1 MKSMHTVM
9 AILASVTIV
18 TIVTTSAQQVYA
30 PRECGGCAQFQ
41 KLTDEFEKAVL
52 DAAAVNPPDPDKIQ
66 TLLDD
71 YDKNVRM
78 IFELEPSTEGDP
90 PSEVD
95 PPDPDTEPPEPDKG

>member
-1 MKSMHTVM
+1 M

-18 TIVTTSAQQVYA
+18 TIVTMSVQQVYA
-30 PRECGGCAQFQ
+30 PRDCGQCAAFK
-41 KLTDEFEKAVL
+41 KLTTEFEKDVI
-52 DAAAVNPPDPDKIQ
+52 DAASVNPPDPDRIQ

-78 IFELEPSTEGDP
+78 IFGLEPTTEGDP

-95 PPDPDTEPPEPDKG
+95 PPDPDTEPPEPDKS

>member
-41 KLTDEFEKAVL
+41 KLTDEFEKNVI
-52 DAAAVNPPDPDKIQ
+52 DAASVNPPDPDRIQ
-66 TLLDD
+66 TLLGEYSDEVL
-71 YDKNVRM
+71 KL
-78 IFELEPSTEGDP
+78 FPSTS
-90 PSEVD
+90 PS
-95 PPDPDTEPPEPDKG
+95 